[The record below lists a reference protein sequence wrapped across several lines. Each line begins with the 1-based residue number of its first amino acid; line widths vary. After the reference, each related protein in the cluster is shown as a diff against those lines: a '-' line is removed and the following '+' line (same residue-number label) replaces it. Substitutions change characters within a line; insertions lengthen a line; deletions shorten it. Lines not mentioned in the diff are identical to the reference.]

1 MNKKIGAFIIIFLVA
16 ATAYGTYNYIV
27 TSQKTIVVGYLQSDH
42 DSALF
47 VANAKNMFEKEG
59 IVVSL
64 VPFRSGPDL
73 INAAKLGKIDIGYCG
88 IAPVTLAINN
98 GTPIKIVASVNQ
110 EGSGIVVGNNTN
122 ITNISD
128 LKGKTIAIPKVNS
141 VQDVLLT
148 YWLSQYNISRN
159 EVNITESEVPF
170 MPRSLLFKKFDGYVA
185 WEPYVSVASVEG
197 DGEILTY
204 SKKDNW
210 KDFPCCVVI
219 ATDSF
224 IKDQPGALRKFLKVH
239 VEATNYVNS
248 HKDETALIVSQKLGT
263 SVQIEKQSLK
273 NVAFNIPSSNEF
285 KRSVFKFI
293 DIQKQL
299 GYIKNN
305 VSNVSYFNFNF
316 WPTKSSGF

>member
-1 MNKKIGAFIIIFLVA
+1 MNKKIGALIIIFLIA
-16 ATAYGTYNYIV
+16 SAAYGTYNYIV
-27 TSQKTIVVGYLQSDH
+27 TSQETIVVGYLPSDH

-59 IVVSL
+59 LIVSL

-73 INAAKLGKIDIGYCG
+73 INAARLGKIDIGYCG
-88 IAPVTLAINN
+88 ISPVTRAINN
-98 GTPIKIVASVNQ
+98 GTAIKIVASVNQ

-128 LKGKTIAIPKVNS
+128 LKGKNIAIPKVNS
-141 VQDVLLT
+141 VQDVLLS

-185 WEPYVSVASVEG
+185 WEPYVSVAGIEG
-197 DGEILTY
+197 DGKILSY
-204 SKKDNW
+204 SGNDSW
-210 KDFPCCVVI
+210 KNFPCCVVI

-224 IKDQPGALRKFLKVH
+224 ISDQPDALRKFLKVH
-239 VEATNYVNS
+239 IEATDYVNS
-248 HKDETALIVSQKLGT
+248 HKEETALIVSQKLGT
-263 SVQIEKQSLK
+263 SVQIEEESLK

-285 KRSVFKFI
+285 KKNVFKFI

-299 GYIKNN
+299 GYLKSNT
-305 VSNVSYFNFNF
+305 SNVSYFDFAF
-316 WPTKSSGF
+316 WPKSSGF

>member
-1 MNKKIGAFIIIFLVA
+1 MNKKIGALIIIFLIA
-16 ATAYGTYNYIV
+16 ATAYGTYNYII

-42 DSALF
+42 DAALF
-47 VANAKNMFEKEG
+47 VADAKNMFEKEG
-59 IVVSL
+59 LTVSL

-88 IAPVTLAINN
+88 ISPVTLAINN
-98 GTPIKIVASVNQ
+98 GIPIKIVASVNQ

-122 ITNISD
+122 INSVSD
-128 LKGKTIAIPKVNS
+128 LKGKTIAIPKINS
-141 VQDVLLT
+141 VQDVLLS

-185 WEPYVSVASVEG
+185 WEPYVSAAGIEG
-197 DGEILTY
+197 DGKIISY
-204 SKKDNW
+204 SQNDSW

-224 IKDQPGALRKFLKVH
+224 IKDKPDALREFLKVH
-239 VEATNYVNS
+239 TEATNYINS
-248 HKDETALIVSQKLGT
+248 HKDETAVIVSQKLGT
-263 SVQIEKQSLK
+263 SVEVEEESLK
-273 NVAFNIPSSNEF
+273 NVDFDILSSDEFRKNI
-285 KRSVFKFI
+285 FKFI

-305 VSNVSYFNFNF
+305 NSDVSYFDFEF
-316 WPTKSSGF
+316 WPKSSGF

>member
-1 MNKKIGAFIIIFLVA
+1 MKKKIWALIIIFLVA

-27 TSQKTIVVGYLQSDH
+27 TSQKTIVVGYLPSDH

-59 IVVSL
+59 LIVSL

-88 IAPVTLAINN
+88 ISPVTLAINN
-98 GTPIKIVASVNQ
+98 GTAIKIVASVNQ

-141 VQDVLLT
+141 VQDVLLS

-185 WEPYVSVASVEG
+185 WEPYVSVAGIEG
-197 DGEILTY
+197 DGKILSY
-204 SKKDNW
+204 SGNDSW
-210 KDFPCCVVI
+210 KNFPCCVVI

-224 IKDQPGALRKFLKVH
+224 MSDQPDALRKFLKVH
-239 VEATNYVNS
+239 VDATNYINS

-263 SVQIEKQSLK
+263 SVEVEEESLK
-273 NVAFNIPSSNEF
+273 NVAFNIPSSDEF
-285 KRSVFKFI
+285 RKNVFKFI

-305 VSNVSYFNFNF
+305 ASNISYFDFNF
-316 WPTKSSGF
+316 WPKSSGF

>member
-1 MNKKIGAFIIIFLVA
+1 MKRKIWALIIIFLVA
-16 ATAYGTYNYIV
+16 ATVYGTYNYIV
-27 TSQKTIVVGYLQSDH
+27 TSQETIIVGYLPSDH

-47 VANAKNMFEKEG
+47 VANAKDMFQKEG
-59 IVVSL
+59 LKIRL

-88 IAPVTLAINN
+88 ISPVTMAITD

-122 ITNISD
+122 ISNITD
-128 LKGKTIAIPKVNS
+128 LKGKNIAIPKLNS

-148 YWLSQYNISRN
+148 YWLSQYNINRN
-159 EVNITESEVPF
+159 EVNITESEVPY

-185 WEPYVSVASVEG
+185 WEPYVSAAGSEG
-197 DGEILTY
+197 DGKILLY
-204 SKKDNW
+204 SKTDTW
-210 KDFPCCVVI
+210 KNFPCCVVI

-224 IKDQPGALRKFLKVH
+224 AKDHPNALRNFLKIH

-263 SVQIEKQSLK
+263 SVQIEEESLK
-273 NVAFNIPSSNEF
+273 HVEFNMLPPNEF
-285 KRSVFKFI
+285 MKNVFKFI

-299 GYIKNN
+299 GYIKTN
-305 VSNVSYFNFNF
+305 VSNVSYFDFSF
-316 WPTKSSGF
+316 LPKS

>member
-1 MNKKIGAFIIIFLVA
+1 MNKKIWALIVIVLVA

-27 TSQKTIVVGYLQSDH
+27 TSHETIVVGYLPSDH

-59 IVVSL
+59 LIVSL

-88 IAPVTLAINN
+88 ISPVTLAIDN
-98 GTPIKIVASVNQ
+98 GTAIKIVASVNQ
-110 EGSGIVVGNNTN
+110 EGSGIVVGNDTN

-128 LKGKTIAIPKVNS
+128 LKGKSIAIPKVNS
-141 VQDVLLT
+141 VQDVLLS

-185 WEPYVSVASVEG
+185 WEPYVSVASIEG
-197 DGEILTY
+197 DGKILSY
-204 SKKDNW
+204 SDNDSW
-210 KDFPCCVVI
+210 KNFPCCVVI

-224 IKDQPGALRKFLKVH
+224 ISDQPDALRNFLKVH

-263 SVQIEKQSLK
+263 SIQIEEESLK
-273 NVAFNIPSSNEF
+273 NVAFNIQNSNEF
-285 KRSVFKFI
+285 KENVFKFI

-299 GYIKNN
+299 GYIKSNT
-305 VSNVSYFNFNF
+305 SNVSYFNFEF
-316 WPTKSSGF
+316 WPKSSGY

>member
-1 MNKKIGAFIIIFLVA
+1 MEKKIWALIVIFLVA
-16 ATAYGTYNYIV
+16 TTAYGTYNYIV
-27 TSQKTIVVGYLQSDH
+27 TSHETIVVGYLPSDH

-59 IVVSL
+59 LIVNL

-88 IAPVTLAINN
+88 ISPVTIAIDN
-98 GTPIKIVASVNQ
+98 GVPIKIVASVNQ
-110 EGSGIVVGNNTN
+110 EGSGIVVGNNTDIN
-122 ITNISD
+122 SIAD
-128 LKGKTIAIPKVNS
+128 LKGKSIAIPKVNS

-159 EVNITESEVPF
+159 EVNITESEVPY

-185 WEPYVSVASVEG
+185 WEPYVSAGSMEG
-197 DGEILTY
+197 DGKILSY
-204 SKKDNW
+204 SKNDSW
-210 KDFPCCVVI
+210 KNFPCCVVI

-224 IKDQPGALRKFLKVH
+224 AKDQPNALRKFLNVH
-239 VEATNYVNS
+239 IEVTNYVNT
-248 HKDETALIVSQKLGT
+248 HKNETALIVSQKLGT
-263 SVQIEKQSLK
+263 SVQIEEESLK
-273 NVAFNIPSSNEF
+273 NVDFNILSQDEF
-285 KRSVFKFI
+285 RKNVFKFI

-305 VSNVSYFNFNF
+305 ASNVSYFDFSF
-316 WPTKSSGF
+316 RQES

>member
-1 MNKKIGAFIIIFLVA
+1 MNKKIWALIVIVLVA

-27 TSQKTIVVGYLQSDH
+27 TSHETIVVGYLPSDH

-59 IVVSL
+59 LIVSL

-88 IAPVTLAINN
+88 ISPVTMAIDN
-98 GTPIKIVASVNQ
+98 GTAIKIVASVNQ

-128 LKGKTIAIPKVNS
+128 LKGKNIAIPKVNS
-141 VQDVLLT
+141 VQDVLLS

-185 WEPYVSVASVEG
+185 WEPYVSVASIEG
-197 DGEILTY
+197 DGKILSY
-204 SKKDNW
+204 SEKDSW
-210 KDFPCCVVI
+210 KNFPCCVVI

-224 IKDQPGALRKFLKVH
+224 ISDQPDALRKFLKVH
-239 VEATNYVNS
+239 IEATNYVHS

-263 SVQIEKQSLK
+263 SVQIEEESLK

-285 KRSVFKFI
+285 KKNVFKLI
-293 DIQKQL
+293 NIQKQL
-299 GYIKNN
+299 GYIKNDT
-305 VSNVSYFNFNF
+305 SNESYFDFGF
-316 WPTKSSGF
+316 WPESS